1 MYVVIYNFT
10 RMANFYKL
18 KEAIMKRKWTTLALS
33 GILAVSAL
41 LGSGISALAAPSS
54 TVGAASSGNTYVI
67 AFKNQLPTDYA
78 AMIQAAGGQVVR
90 AIPEIGGLEVRS
102 TNTEFMTKML
112 SVKDVAAANVQLVH
126 KLTDGTVDPSAADGQ
141 PVTDI
146 PQPEATS
153 SYWDYQWDI
162 KKVTNDGASYAIET
176 GGKAGKHK
184 AIVGIIDSGIDANH
198 PDLKANFLGGMNFVP
213 AGIDA
218 TETGDPNDL
227 LDREGHGTHV
237 AGSIAANGKV
247 KGVGPDLGFR
257 SYRVFPGGQ
266 GAPTAWIVA
275 AIVQAA
281 NDKVDVINMSI
292 GGFDNSKYIIDGTKY
307 SDVADVL
314 LWKRAI
320 QYAVNN
326 NVTVVSAA
334 GNEGLDLHD
343 NKAMTAYLNATY
355 GSSGIIFK
363 GKTTETPGQINGVI
377 NVSSSN
383 KWSTSSIA
391 FYSNYG
397 KKEIDVAA
405 PGGDNGPVYAT
416 TLDLKQRDFHYR
428 ALSTWPTYLPSYFTS
443 NLHSYA
449 LLHGTSMAAP
459 KVAGIAG
466 VIKAAHPELNPAQ
479 VAELIKKTSIDYGSK
494 GSDALFGAGEA
505 NIYNA
510 LVK

>member
-1 MYVVIYNFT
+1 
-10 RMANFYKL
+10 
-18 KEAIMKRKWTTLALS
+18 MKRKWTTLVVTS
-33 GILAVSAL
+33 ILAVSTVM
-41 LGSGISALAAPSS
+41 GGGISAM
-54 TVGAASSGNTYVI
+54 AASKNSTGGTTSKTYVI
-67 AFKNQLPTDYA
+67 AFSNQLPTGYA

-102 TNTEFMTKML
+102 SSTEFMTKL
-112 SVKDVAAANVQLVH
+112 QSFKDIAAANVQMVH
-126 KLTDGTVDPSAADGQ
+126 KLSDGTVDPSAADGQ

-146 PQPEATS
+146 PQPEETS

-162 KKVTNDGASYAIET
+162 KKVTNNGASFAIET
-176 GGKAGKHK
+176 GGTGGTHK
-184 AIVGIIDSGIDANH
+184 AVVGVIDSGIDANH

-213 AGIDA
+213 AGTD
-218 TETGDPNDL
+218 TSETGDPNDL
-227 LDREGHGTHV
+227 LDRDGHGTHV
-237 AGSIAANGKV
+237 AGSIAGNGKV
-247 KGVGPDLGFR
+247 KGVGPNLGIR

-275 AIVQAA
+275 AIIQAA

-292 GGFDNSKYIIDGTKY
+292 GGFDSQKYYVDGTKY
-307 SDVADVL
+307 SDVADIL

-320 QYAVNN
+320 QYAVNH
-326 NVTVVSAA
+326 NVTVVTAA
-334 GNEGLDLHD
+334 GNEGLNLRD
-343 NKAMTAYLNATY
+343 NKAMIDYLNATY
-355 GSSGIIFK
+355 GSPDVVFK
-363 GKTTETPGQINGVI
+363 GKTTEIPGQINGVI

-383 KWSTSSIA
+383 KWSTNNVA

-397 KKEIDVAA
+397 LNQIDVAA
-405 PGGDNGPVYAT
+405 PGGDNGPVYAE
-416 TLDLKQRDFHYR
+416 TLDLNQRDFHYR

-479 VAELIKKTSIDYGSK
+479 VAALIEKTANDYGPT
-494 GSDALFGAGEA
+494 GNDAFYGAGEA
-505 NIYNA
+505 NVYNA
-510 LVK
+510 LVR

>member
-1 MYVVIYNFT
+1 
-10 RMANFYKL
+10 
-18 KEAIMKRKWTTLALS
+18 MKRKWTTLVVS
-33 GILAVSAL
+33 SILAVSTVM
-41 LGSGISALAAPSS
+41 GGGISAM
-54 TVGAASSGNTYVI
+54 AASKNSTGGTTVPAKTYVI
-67 AFKNQLPTDYA
+67 AFSNQLPTGYA
-78 AMIQAAGGQVVR
+78 AKIQAAGGQVVR

-102 TNTEFMTKML
+102 SSSEFMTKL
-112 SVKDVAAANVQLVH
+112 QSFKDIAAANVQMVH
-126 KLTDGTVDPSAADGQ
+126 KLSDGTVDPSAADGQ

-146 PQPEATS
+146 PQPEETS

-162 KKVTNDGASYAIET
+162 KKVTNNGASFAIET
-176 GGKAGKHK
+176 GGTGGTHK
-184 AIVGIIDSGIDANH
+184 AVVGVIDSGIDANH

-213 AGIDA
+213 AGTDSS
-218 TETGDPNDL
+218 ETGDPNDL
-227 LDREGHGTHV
+227 LDRDGHGTHV
-237 AGSIAANGKV
+237 AGSIAGNGKV
-247 KGVGPDLGFR
+247 KGVGPNLGIR

-275 AIVQAA
+275 AIIQAA

-292 GGFDNSKYIIDGTKY
+292 GGFDSQKYYVDGTKY
-307 SDVADVL
+307 SDVADIL

-320 QYAVNN
+320 QYAVNH
-326 NVTVVSAA
+326 NVTVVTAA
-334 GNEGLDLHD
+334 GNEGLNLRD
-343 NKAMTAYLNATY
+343 NKAMIDYLNATY
-355 GSSGIIFK
+355 GSPDIVFK

-383 KWSTSSIA
+383 KWSTNSIA

-397 KKEIDVAA
+397 LNQIDVAA
-405 PGGDNGPVYAT
+405 PGGDNGPVYAS
-416 TLDLKQRDFHYR
+416 TLDLNQRDFHYR

-479 VAELIKKTSIDYGSK
+479 VAALIEKTANDYGPT
-494 GSDALFGAGEA
+494 GNDAFYGAGEA
-505 NIYNA
+505 NVYNA

>member
-1 MYVVIYNFT
+1 
-10 RMANFYKL
+10 
-18 KEAIMKRKWTTLALS
+18 MKRKWTTLAIS
-33 GILAVSAL
+33 GILTVSAVMGGGISAMAASKSSTSEAAVSAK
-41 LGSGISALAAPSS
+41 
-54 TVGAASSGNTYVI
+54 TYVI
-67 AFKNQLPTDYA
+67 AFTNQLPSGYD

-90 AIPEIGGLEVRS
+90 AIPEIGGLEVIS
-102 TNTEFMTKML
+102 SSTEFMTKL
-112 SVKDVAAANVQLVH
+112 QAVKDVAAANVQLVH
-126 KLTDGTVDPSAADGQ
+126 KLSDGTVDPSTADGK
-141 PVTDI
+141 PVIDI

-184 AIVGIIDSGIDANH
+184 AIVGVIDSGIDANH
-198 PDLKANFLGGMNFVP
+198 PDLKANFLGGKNFVP
-213 AGIDA
+213 AGIDSS
-218 TETGDPNDL
+218 ETGDPNDL

-247 KGVGPDLGFR
+247 KGVGPDLGLR

-266 GAPTAWIVA
+266 GAPTSWIVA
-275 AIVQAA
+275 AIIQAA

-292 GGFDNSKYIIDGTKY
+292 GGFDSQKYYIDGTKY

-326 NVTVVSAA
+326 NVTVVTAA
-334 GNEGLDLHD
+334 GNESLNLRD

-355 GSSGIIFK
+355 GSPGVVFK

-383 KWSTSSIA
+383 KWSTNSIA

-397 KKEIDVAA
+397 LNQIDVAA
-405 PGGDNGPVYAT
+405 PGGDNGPVYDAT
-416 TLDLKQRDFHYR
+416 RDLKQRDFHYR

-479 VAELIKKTSIDYGSK
+479 VAALIEKTANDYGPT
-494 GSDALFGAGEA
+494 GNDALYGAGEA
-505 NIYNA
+505 NVYNA

>member
-1 MYVVIYNFT
+1 
-10 RMANFYKL
+10 
-18 KEAIMKRKWTTLALS
+18 MKRKWTTLVVS
-33 GILAVSAL
+33 SILAVSTVM
-41 LGSGISALAAPSS
+41 GGGISAIAASKSS
-54 TVGAASSGNTYVI
+54 TGGTSVSAKTYVI
-67 AFKNQLPTDYA
+67 AFSNQLPTGYA

-102 TNTEFMTKML
+102 SSTEFMTKL
-112 SVKDVAAANVQLVH
+112 QSFKDIAAANVQMVH
-126 KLTDGTVDPSAADGQ
+126 KLSDGTVDPSAADGQ

-162 KKVTNDGASYAIET
+162 KKVTNDGASFAIET
-176 GGKAGKHK
+176 GGTGGTHK
-184 AIVGIIDSGIDANH
+184 AVVGVIDSGIDANH

-213 AGIDA
+213 AGTD
-218 TETGDPNDL
+218 TSETGDPNDL

-237 AGSIAANGKV
+237 AGSIAGNGKV
-247 KGVGPDLGFR
+247 RGVGPNLGIR

-275 AIVQAA
+275 AIIQAA

-292 GGFDNSKYIIDGTKY
+292 GGFDSQKYYVDGTKY
-307 SDVADVL
+307 SDVADIL

-320 QYAVNN
+320 QYAVNH
-326 NVTVVSAA
+326 NVTVVTAA
-334 GNEGLDLHD
+334 GNEGLNLRD
-343 NKAMTAYLNATY
+343 NKAMIDYLNATY
-355 GSSGIIFK
+355 GSPGVVFK

-383 KWSTSSIA
+383 KWSTNSIA

-397 KKEIDVAA
+397 LNQIDVAA
-405 PGGDNGPVYAT
+405 PGGDNGPVYAA
-416 TLDLKQRDFHYR
+416 TLDLNQRDFHYR

-479 VAELIKKTSIDYGSK
+479 VAALIEKTANDYGPT
-494 GSDALFGAGEA
+494 GNDALYGAGEA
-505 NIYNA
+505 NVYNA